1 MNVTAPGLSRDQMAA
16 RVARDIPDGWYVN
29 LGLGLPTLIPD
40 YIPPGRE
47 VVFHSENGILGM
59 GPVPA
64 KDAVDT
70 WLINATKQNITLI
83 PGASIFHHADS
94 FAIIRGGHLDLC
106 VLGAYEVAENG
117 DIANWATSA
126 NDTLPGVGGAM
137 DLAAGSRQL
146 WALMEHTTKDGR
158 PRLVQRCNY
167 PLTASGVVKRV
178 YTNLAVIEITP
189 RGFEVLDMAPGLTFD
204 ALQSKTDAKLHL
216 PAKAAP
222 AKAAAPAKEERAPPR
237 WDPLAIVPKR

>member
-1 MNVTAPGLSRDQMAA
+1 MKKRDKNEIAA

-40 YIPPGRE
+40 YIPQGRE

-59 GPVPA
+59 GPVPP

-70 WLINATKQNITLI
+70 WLINATKQNITLLE
-83 PGASIFHHADS
+83 GASIFHHADS

-146 WALMEHTTKDGR
+146 WALMEHVTKDGC

-167 PLTASGVVKRV
+167 PLTASSVVKRV
-178 YTNLAVIEITP
+178 YTNLAV
-189 RGFEVLDMAPGLTFD
+189 LDVRDLARIPAELDGQRSAAQPG
-204 ALQSKTDAKLHL
+204 AGL
-216 PAKAAP
+216 PQP
-222 AKAAAPAKEERAPPR
+222 AQF
-237 WDPLAIVPKR
+237 VP